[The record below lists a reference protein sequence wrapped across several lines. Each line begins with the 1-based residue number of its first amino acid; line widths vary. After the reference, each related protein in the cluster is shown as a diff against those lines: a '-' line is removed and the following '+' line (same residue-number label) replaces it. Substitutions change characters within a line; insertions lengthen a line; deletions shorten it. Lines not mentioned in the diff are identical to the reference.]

1 MPSCPRARVVGGEE
15 APWRARCGG
24 AGTRGRGKMGPGKC
38 VGARGEAKRG
48 MEKGF
53 ARIWFGGGKGRGGS
67 VFVLGV
73 RLREGRDCGAAARFK
88 GGREVSRV
96 LRGCSVEAWRRL
108 GQRGGAAG

>member
-1 MPSCPRARVVGGEE
+1 
-15 APWRARCGG
+15 
-24 AGTRGRGKMGPGKC
+24 MGPGKC